1 VSQSSANQRKG
12 RAGRVQDGV
21 CIRLYSEEDFQS
33 RPPFTQPEIQRANL
47 AEVILRM
54 KAFRLGEIE
63 TFPFV
68 NPPSP
73 ASIAGGYALLQEL
86 GAIDEKRDL
95 TQMGRDLARL
105 PIDPTLGRML
115 LQSQAEHATRELL
128 IIASGLSVQDPRER
142 PLDQRD
148 AADAAHRR
156 NADPRSDF
164 LSLLRL
170 WDAVHDEWEK
180 QRAALAAA
188 EDALKKERIG
198 RIVERIDACRD
209 KFKESDYEMY
219 LELSLIAG
227 AVRHLR
233 HRWMEVHT
241 ERAISE
247 CCASM
252 AEAMDEHLK
261 EVTK

>member
-1 VSQSSANQRKG
+1 MSADWNTHESHEYNLGMIGGGRTVDAGFSMLNICINRIEGGENDKWRK
-12 RAGRVQDGV
+12 Q
-21 CIRLYSEEDFQS
+21 
-33 RPPFTQPEIQRANL
+33 
-47 AEVILRM
+47 
-54 KAFRLGEIE
+54 AF
-63 TFPFV
+63 
-68 NPPSP
+68 
-73 ASIAGGYALLQEL
+73 EL
-86 GAIDEKRDL
+86 VW
-95 TQMGRDLARL
+95 
-105 PIDPTLGRML
+105 
-115 LQSQAEHATRELL
+115 ATR
-128 IIASGLSVQDPRER
+128 
-142 PLDQRD
+142 
-148 AADAAHRR
+148 
-156 NADPRSDF
+156 
-164 LSLLRL
+164 
-170 WDAVHDEWEK
+170 DEWEK

-209 KFKESDYEMY
+209 KFKETDYEMY